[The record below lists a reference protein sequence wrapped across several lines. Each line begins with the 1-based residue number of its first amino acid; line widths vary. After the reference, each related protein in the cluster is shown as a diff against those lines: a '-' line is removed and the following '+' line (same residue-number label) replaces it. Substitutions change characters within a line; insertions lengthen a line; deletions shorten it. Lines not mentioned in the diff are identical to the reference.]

1 MACHADPHRL
11 NPKVLALAALLAC
24 GTAAGQ
30 TVATLAELNQR
41 NTPDYLPAH
50 LGEPMVIRGTVN
62 ARAYHF
68 PTYTI
73 LTIDDGADGGA
84 LEVRNADTKLD
95 AFQPGD
101 QISAS
106 GKVSQV
112 AGMNTLETE
121 HISILGHIHPPAAI
135 AVSLSDLQGFRYL
148 SRLITV
154 HGQIQ
159 VVADTIS
166 GAYLNVTQDGAT
178 YRIFLPR
185 TPDQPEPDLS
195 VFSVGDRLEV
205 TGSAFQY
212 GARPPYNRGFELL
225 ASGPAAVS
233 ILSRHALVSPWT
245 LLGALILVLA
255 GALALWSREHR
266 MRVARERMRKIY
278 GLGEEVLGA
287 SSAEAILKRIEE
299 VLPRVLDVTRVRLYT
314 HNRGAKTLDCVRGEN
329 GEPVSILLNTP
340 PPGPQA
346 GAVACFHY
354 HTLLVIPDIDR
365 SPFPMAS
372 KGARSGSPRSL
383 LLVPMMAQGEVIGVL
398 ELDQDDRVR
407 DFSADE
413 QAMAQHLGN
422 QIGVALRLLS
432 QRSVQEQ
439 LFRTEKLAAVGRLIS
454 GVVNELQTPLAS
466 ISDLARRAVE
476 RYHGPAERELNAIAL
491 EARRA
496 ASIMTRLVSF
506 AAAEQLEARPLSL
519 GDLLRG
525 LIEFREGDWKAS
537 GIRVRDLTSREAL
550 TVLGSQGQLEQVFL
564 NLLVHAEQAL
574 AEVPEKT
581 ITIRTSVLAKRVLV
595 EIAFTA
601 PSRSYNPEETATILG
616 LARSVIAGHGGEVR
630 LMEKPN
636 AEARFEV
643 ELPLSA
649 RERAVALA
657 PAPVA
662 SGSSGAASAAPPPMP
677 PLDSSRRMMALVI
690 EPDDAAQRQL
700 LAMLSGR
707 GYRVVPVNNSDAGLE
722 LAHRARFDAVFCSV
736 HAPGLNW
743 VELSERMQSRA
754 TAFVLMSDGDD
765 PELSSDFE
773 GDGRFVLPKPFQE
786 TELAR
791 VLRYTEHPTAKV
803 VPIKN
808 NDVA

>member
-1 MACHADPHRL
+1 MARHANPNRL
-11 NPKVLALAALLAC
+11 NPKVLALAGLLAC

-30 TVATLAELNQR
+30 TAATLADLNER
-41 NTPDYLPAH
+41 NTTDYLPAR
-50 LGEPMVIRGTVN
+50 LGQAMMVRGTVN

-68 PTYTI
+68 PAYTI
-73 LTIDDGADGGA
+73 LTIDDGADGGS

-101 QISAS
+101 QVSAT

-121 HISILGHIHPPAAI
+121 HISLLGHIHPPAAI
-135 AVSLSDLQGFRYL
+135 AVSLNDLQGFRYL
-148 SRLITV
+148 SRLVQI

-159 VVADTIS
+159 AVADTIS
-166 GAYLNVTQDGAT
+166 GAYLNIKQDAAT

-195 VFSVGDRLEV
+195 LFSVGDRLEV

-225 ASGPAAVS
+225 ASGPSAVT
-233 ILSRHALVSPWT
+233 ILSKRALVSPWT
-245 LLGALILVLA
+245 LLAALILVLV
-255 GALALWSREHR
+255 GALALWNREHR

-278 GLGEEVLGA
+278 SLGEEVLGA

-299 VLPRVLDVTRVRLYT
+299 VLPRVLDVTRVRLYA
-314 HNRGAKTLDCVRGEN
+314 HNRGARTLDCVRGEN
-329 GEPVSILLNTP
+329 EEPVSIPLNTP

-398 ELDQDDRVR
+398 ELDQYDRVR

-466 ISDLARRAVE
+466 ISDLARRVVE
-476 RYHGPAERELNAIAL
+476 RYHGPADRELNAIAV

-496 ASIMTRLVSF
+496 ASIMARLVSF
-506 AAAEQLEARPLSL
+506 AAAEQVEARPLAL

-574 AEVPEKT
+574 AAAPEKT

-601 PSRSYNPEETATILG
+601 PSRSANPEETAAILG
-616 LARSVIAGHGGEVR
+616 VARSVIAGHGGEVR
-630 LMEKPN
+630 LIEKPH

-643 ELPLSA
+643 ELPLSSK
-649 RERAVALA
+649 ERPVGLA
-657 PAPVA
+657 PTPVA
-662 SGSSGAASAAPPPMP
+662 SGLSGAAVVAPPEP
-677 PLDSSRRMMALVI
+677 PLDSSRRMTALVI

-700 LAMLSGR
+700 LALLSGR
-707 GYRVVPVNNSDAGLE
+707 GYRVVPVDNSDAGLE
-722 LAHRARFDAVFCSV
+722 LAHRVRFDAVFCSV

-754 TAFVLMSDGDD
+754 TAFILMSDGDD
-765 PELSSDFE
+765 QELSSDFE

-786 TELAR
+786 PELAR
-791 VLRYTEHPTAKV
+791 VLRHTEHPASKV
-803 VPIKN
+803 VSIK